1 MGQTADTR
9 AISSCQEVANMKPF
23 VRLTTLAFL
32 TFFFVMANAGAQES
46 KSPQAPP
53 DQQHAPSADQQQAAQ
68 PAHASNDSAATDDKG
83 VRKSIL
89 TDLNKSHDTA
99 HRVNV
104 KVTHDEVLLT
114 GTLWTQQAKDEA
126 EKMATEHAAGRK
138 VTNKIS
144 VRPPHRPNPGL

>member
-1 MGQTADTR
+1 
-9 AISSCQEVANMKPF
+9 MKPS
-23 VRLTTLAFL
+23 VRLTAFAFL
-32 TFFFVMANAGAQES
+32 TLLFIMARAGAQES
-46 KSPQAPP
+46 QKPQTPP
-53 DQQHAPSADQQQAAQ
+53 ADQQQAAT
-68 PAHASNDSAATDDKG
+68 PAHASTDSAATDDKG

-89 TDLNKSHDTA
+89 TDLNNSHDTA

-114 GTLWTQQAKDEA
+114 GTLWSEEAKQQA
-126 EKMATEHAAGRK
+126 EKMASDHAAGRK

>member
-1 MGQTADTR
+1 
-9 AISSCQEVANMKPF
+9 MKPF
-23 VRLTTLAFL
+23 VRLTTFAFL
-32 TFFFVMANAGAQES
+32 ALLFVMARAGAQES
-46 KSPQAPP
+46 KSPQTPP
-53 DQQHAPSADQQQAAQ
+53 ADQQAAQ
-68 PAHASNDSAATDDKG
+68 PAHASSDSAATDDKG

-89 TDLNKSHDTA
+89 TDLNNSHDTA

>member
-1 MGQTADTR
+1 
-9 AISSCQEVANMKPF
+9 MKPF
-23 VRLTTLAFL
+23 FRLTTFAFL
-32 TFFFVMANAGAQES
+32 SLLFVMARAGAQES
-46 KSPQAPP
+46 KSPQTAP
-53 DQQHAPSADQQQAAQ
+53 ADQQQAAQ
-68 PAHASNDSAATDDKG
+68 PAHASSDSAATDDKG

-89 TDLNKSHDTA
+89 TDLNNSHDTA

-114 GTLWTQQAKDEA
+114 GTLWSQEAKDQA
-126 EKMATEHAAGRK
+126 EKMASDHAAGRK